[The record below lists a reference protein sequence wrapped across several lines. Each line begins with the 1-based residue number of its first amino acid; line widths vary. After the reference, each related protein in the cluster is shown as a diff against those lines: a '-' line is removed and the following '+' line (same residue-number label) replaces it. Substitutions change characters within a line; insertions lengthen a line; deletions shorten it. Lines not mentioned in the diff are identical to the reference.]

1 MDVETFGD
9 KGWDLY
15 VEPDGKTAVE
25 FNRTKKSID
34 NHNVIYTQY
43 IL

>member
-1 MDVETFGD
+1 MLKLLAIT
-9 KGWDLY
+9 
-15 VEPDGKTAVE
+15 DGAYTWNLMGKRRW
-25 FNRTKKSID
+25 NLIGQKKSID